1 MTSVVPV
8 RSCKHGRFFAT
19 FFKKIWHGLFLG
31 MGAIGLYDCLGGGA
45 GAAAEAQSLESDT
58 AYGGI
63 CYRGSVG
70 FVIGPPEGWVNLPET
85 AAASGLCFMFVPAG
99 YNFDNAPAVIYPN
112 TGDTKGDA
120 GFVEILSEGTLQQ
133 MRRLPGGENTELLR
147 GEPFVSACNL
157 DFQPRYFNNGPSPNN
172 FELVVYHIQ
181 DEVILL
187 VVLSAKT
194 EQARQDYLDDFMRML
209 DDIFPLQ
216 ISWSA
221 E

>member
-1 MTSVVPV
+1 MGGFSQRFLKRFGTAFFSVWALLVCTTV
-8 RSCKHGRFFAT
+8 
-19 FFKKIWHGLFLG
+19 
-31 MGAIGLYDCLGGGA
+31 LGGGA

-112 TGDTKGDA
+112 TGDAKGDA
-120 GFVEILSEGTLQQ
+120 DFVEILSEGMLQQ
-133 MRRLPGGENTELLR
+133 MRRLLGGENTELLR